1 MSAPERRPQ
10 TSKPVASN
18 GLIAVCCLAFVA
30 SMVGAAYAAVPLY
43 NMFCKATGFG
53 GTTQVAE
60 AAPAQTIDRSFEV
73 RFDSNINPALPWTF
87 EPEQRSV
94 SVKAGEV
101 RTVYYKITN
110 LSDKTTY
117 ASAAYNVTP
126 QETGAYFSKIQC
138 FCFTNQSLAPGESR
152 ELPVVFFVDPAI
164 DKVGYLHG
172 VKTITLSYTYY
183 PAKPPATPV
192 ATAEPNTTNTPTKP
206 QL

>member
-1 MSAPERRPQ
+1 MSTRERPQ
-10 TSKPVASN
+10 TPQGRTRHPKASN

-30 SMVGAAYAAVPLY
+30 SMVGAAYASVPLY
-43 NMFCKATGFG
+43 TLFCKVTGFG
-53 GTTQVAE
+53 GTTRVAE

-73 RFDSNINPALPWTF
+73 RFDSNINPALPWKF
-87 EPEQRSV
+87 EPEQRSIT
-94 SVKAGEV
+94 VKAGEV
-101 RTVYYKITN
+101 KTIYYKITN
-110 LSDKTTY
+110 LYSETTW

-138 FCFTNQSLAPGESR
+138 FCFTSQSLAPGESR

-164 DKVGYLHG
+164 DKVDYLRG

-183 PAKPPATPV
+183 PAKQPATPV
-192 ATAEPNTTNTPTKP
+192 AAAEPATTKP

>member
-1 MSAPERRPQ
+1 MNTPERPQ
-10 TSKPVASN
+10 APQPKLSN
-18 GLIAVCCLAFVA
+18 GLIAVCCIAFVA
-30 SMVGAAYAAVPLY
+30 SMVGAAYASVPLY
-43 NMFCKATGFG
+43 TLFCKVTGFG
-53 GTTQVAE
+53 GTTKVAE
-60 AAPAQTIDRSFEV
+60 AAPGHMLDRSFDV
-73 RFDSNINPALPWTF
+73 RFDSNINPALPWKF

-101 RTVYYKITN
+101 KTIYYKITN
-110 LSDKTTY
+110 LSNETTY

-138 FCFTNQSLAPGESR
+138 FCFTSQSLGPGESR
-152 ELPVVFFVDPAI
+152 DLPVVFFVDPAI
-164 DKVGYLHG
+164 DKVDYLKG

-192 ATAEPNTTNTPTKP
+192 ATAEPDKTKP